1 VLGSANDTDLF
12 ITYVLLPAEAG
23 LWAKKM
29 GVIAKELNLLVDI
42 VLQVI

>member
-1 VLGSANDTDLF
+1 VGSASDTDLF

-23 LWAKKM
+23 LWAKEM
-29 GVIAKELNLLVDI
+29 GVLAKELNLLVNI